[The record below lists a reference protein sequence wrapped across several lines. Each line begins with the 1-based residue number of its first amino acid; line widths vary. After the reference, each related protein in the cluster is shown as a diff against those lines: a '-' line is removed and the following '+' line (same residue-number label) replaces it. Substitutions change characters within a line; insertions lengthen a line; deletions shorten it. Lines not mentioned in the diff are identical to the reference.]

1 MTEVVPEITTKAQI
15 SDEGDFDY
23 GAPAELFYVGNKKKF
38 STKRYWRFD
47 TAAEAVR
54 FAIENIPAPAL
65 HGAYLE
71 VEERRF
77 GVREINELYENKA
90 YPLNRGRQA
99 K

>member
-1 MTEVVPEITTKAQI
+1 MTQVVPEHTTKAQI

-54 FAIENIPAPAL
+54 FAIEGIPAPAL
-65 HGAYLE
+65 YGAYLE

-77 GVREINELYENKA
+77 GVREINELYEHKA
-90 YPLNRGRQA
+90 YPLKRER
-99 K
+99 

>member
-15 SDEGDFDY
+15 SDEADFNY
-23 GAPAELFYVGNKKKF
+23 GAPAELFYVGNKKTL

-54 FAIENIPAPAL
+54 FAIEDIPAPAL
-65 HGAYLE
+65 YGACLE

-77 GVREINELYENKA
+77 GVREINELYEHEA
-90 YPLNRGRQA
+90 YPLNRRRQA
-99 K
+99 Q